1 MKSSTMR
8 ITVEYNIII
17 SISYR
22 TGYRLRRTKV
32 IRRPLRFRSAP
43 NIAPAPSAVKGSI
56 PASRLCP
63 EMHRREVRTP
73 STARDALPPYTPRVE
88 MVVTLPNPPILTR
101 GSATPIALAIL
112 VPPELLQREA
122 VYLRSLA
129 AYLRTSAEA
138 HVGNVAGMC
147 VDVAQF
153 WSSEGKVPLTSVRNE
168 LDSGIW
174 GSCVVN
180 KSQPSC
186 TSCTVNLTH
195 TLEVCAGISRDGND
209 IQVRLPLQPQFIH
222 HAGR

>member
-1 MKSSTMR
+1 MKSSTLR
-8 ITVEYNIII
+8 ITVEYAVVI
-17 SISYR
+17 SINYQ

-43 NIAPAPSAVKGSI
+43 SIAPTPSAVKGSI

-63 EMHRREVRTP
+63 EMQRREERTP

-88 MVVTLPNPPILTR
+88 MEVTLPSPPILTR
-101 GSATPIALAIL
+101 GSATPITLAIL

-129 AYLRTSAEA
+129 AYLRSSAEA
-138 HVGNVAGMC
+138 RVGSVEGTC
-147 VDVAQF
+147 FHVAQF
-153 WSSEGKVPLTSVRNE
+153 WSSQGKVPLMSERNE

-174 GSCVVN
+174 GSCVVT
-180 KSQPSC
+180 KSQTSC
-186 TSCTVNLTH
+186 TSCTINLTH

-209 IQVRLPLQPQFIH
+209 IQVRLPMQCIR
-222 HAGR
+222 HAWR